1 MRKLAFAAA
10 ALALCAVLLPVAP
23 ARAQSDA
30 KAGWDKLVAAAN
42 TEGEVS
48 VAGSRSPDVRRVMI
62 ARWKHDF
69 PKIKINYT
77 TGSSTSWMPKM
88 LAERKAG
95 KFLWDV
101 FATGPTGGMSLA
113 HVGALTSIM
122 PLLVLPE
129 LKDPKTWQGG
139 FEHMFI
145 DSKNLVATPF
155 VQPVTIWYDTAKV
168 PAEKVQKEG
177 VRILLDPEYKGKI
190 LWQDPR
196 IGGPGQNY
204 SFWIRKTMGDDVL
217 KKIIVDQKSVFFN
230 SASEATEAL
239 IRGQGVFVIGIQ
251 ASVLQKFQKAGLGKS
266 VEPLGTT
273 SDVAW
278 AGSGGMVLAA
288 IEHPRHPNAQKL
300 FVNWFLTK
308 DIQDLLSKTDRLN
321 SLRADVP
328 SHTDGGLHLVPG
340 QKYVRT
346 DAEKVLKEK
355 KATRR
360 LIREWRP
367 G

>member
-1 MRKLAFAAA
+1 MRVLALAAA
-10 ALALCAVLLPVAP
+10 AIVLAAAILP

-30 KAGWDKLVAAAN
+30 KAEWDKLVAAAN
-42 TEGEVS
+42 QEGEVS

-62 ARWKHDF
+62 ARWKKDF

-77 TGSSTSWMPKM
+77 TGSSTSWMPRM

-113 HVGALTSIM
+113 HLGALTSIM
-122 PLLVLPE
+122 PLLVLPD
-129 LKDPKTWQGG
+129 LKDPATWQGG

-155 VQPVTIWYDTAKV
+155 VQPVTVWYDTAKV
-168 PAEKVQKEG
+168 PPEKVKREG
-177 VRILLDPEYKGKI
+177 MRVLLDPAYKGKI

-204 SFWIRKTMGDDVL
+204 SFWIRKTLGEDGL
-217 KKIIVDQKSVFFN
+217 KKIIVDQKSVFYN

-239 IRGQGVFVIGIQ
+239 VRGQGDFVIGIQ
-251 ASVLQKFQKAGLGKS
+251 ASVLVKFQKMGLGKS
-266 VEPLGTT
+266 IQPFGTT

-278 AGSGGMVLAA
+278 VGSGGMVLAA
-288 IEHPRHPNAQKL
+288 IEHPPHPNAQKL
-300 FVNWFLTK
+300 FVNWMMSK

-328 SHTDGGLHLVPG
+328 SHTDGGLHLVAG

-346 DAEKVLKEK
+346 DAESALKEK
-355 KATRR
+355 KGTRR

>member
-1 MRKLAFAAA
+1 MKKLALAA
-10 ALALCAVLLPVAP
+10 ALALSAALWSAPP
-23 ARAQSDA
+23 ARAQIGSA
-30 KAGWDKLVAAAN
+30 AWDKLVAAAN
-42 TEGEVS
+42 AEGEVA

-69 PKIKINYT
+69 PKIRINYT

-168 PAEKVQKEG
+168 PPEKLKKEG
-177 VRILLDPEYKGKI
+177 VRILLDPEYKGMI

-196 IGGPGQNY
+196 VGGPGQNY
-204 SFWIRKTMGDDVL
+204 SFWIRKALGTDAL
-217 KKIIVDQKSVFFN
+217 KKIVVDQKSVFFN
-230 SASEATEAL
+230 AATEATEAL
-239 IRGQGVFVIGIQ
+239 IRGQGDFVVGIQ
-251 ASVLQKFQKAGLGKS
+251 ASVLTKFQKMGLGKS
-266 VEPLGTT
+266 IQPFGTT

-321 SLRADVP
+321 SLRVDVP

-340 QKYVRT
+340 QKYFRT